1 MKSPL
6 SRVRTPLSLW
16 SLRNRL
22 ILAAMVL
29 AAVAISA
36 SDFAANAAEMNLIG
50 IKPSHHSFGLKDAEL
65 IAPNA
70 PERSVLAHRITTNG
84 DGKMPP
90 LGRNV
95 TDPDAV
101 RLIEEWIRT
110 LPPTKNSPPK

>member
-1 MKSPL
+1 MFSYSTDMDQSEMCRWIAYRGEP
-6 SRVRTPLSLW
+6 
-16 SLRNRL
+16 
-22 ILAAMVL
+22 VL
-29 AAVAISA
+29 METLV
-36 SDFAANAAEMNLIG
+36 SDPG
-50 IKPSHHSFGLKDAEL
+50 HSL
-65 IAPNA
+65 IAQSLKA
-70 PERSVLAHRITTNG
+70 SESVITTNG